1 MNKSNRS
8 SEVQRMP
15 EQEGAALI
23 RVVGVGGGG
32 SNAVN
37 RMIDENIVGVD
48 FIAINTDQQALMG
61 SKARQRV
68 AIGERTTRGLGS
80 GGDPEVGGKSAQE
93 SEEDLHAVL
102 QGSDMVFVTAG
113 MGGGTG
119 TGATPYVA
127 KVAREIGALT
137 IGVVTRPFTFEGAQR
152 SRIAEAGIEELKEY
166 VDTLIVIPND
176 RLLEAADKRV
186 SLMDSFRLADD
197 VLRQGIQGISELIT
211 VPGLINL
218 DFADVKT
225 IMSLGG
231 AALMA
236 VGTGKGD
243 DRAREAAEQALSSH
257 LLDVTIDGARGILFN
272 VTGGPDLSLYEI
284 NQAASIIR
292 ETAHPDVNLI
302 FGAVIDE
309 TMGEEIRITVIATG
323 FEHGMPLVR
332 PLSRPIAQPAP
343 REMPSQ
349 APVRESVSVGA
360 SAKRSTPDTRESS
373 SPVQPDYRINDLD
386 IPAFLRKRR

>member
-1 MNKSNRS
+1 MNNRS
-8 SEVQRMP
+8 RASDVQRMP
-15 EQEGAALI
+15 ETEGAALI
-23 RVVGVGGGG
+23 RVIGVGGGG
-32 SNAVN
+32 CNAVN
-37 RMIDENIVGVD
+37 RMIVENIAGVD
-48 FIAINTDQQALMG
+48 FIAVNTDQQALMG
-61 SKARQRV
+61 SQAQRRI

-80 GGDPEVGGKSAQE
+80 GGDPEVGNNAAEE
-93 SEEDLHAVL
+93 SIEELHQVM

-119 TGATPYVA
+119 TGAAPIVA
-127 KVAREIGALT
+127 KVAREVGALT

-152 SRIAEAGIEELKEY
+152 ARAAEAGLEQLKEH

-176 RLLEAADKRV
+176 RLLETADKRI
-186 SLMDSFRLADD
+186 SLLDSFRLADD

-211 VPGLINL
+211 IPGLINL
-218 DFADVKT
+218 DFADVKS
-225 IMSLGG
+225 IMSMGG

-236 VGTGKGD
+236 VGHGSSD

-272 VTGGPDLSLYEI
+272 VTGGADLSLYEI

-309 TMGEEIRITVIATG
+309 RMGEKIRITVIATG
-323 FEHGMPLVR
+323 FEHNMPLVR
-332 PLSRPIAQPAP
+332 PITRAVSRPTTQDL
-343 REMPSQ
+343 PSQ
-349 APVRESVSVGA
+349 PPVRESVPVGA
-360 SAKRSTPDTRESS
+360 PATRQSSESRSASQTG
-373 SPVQPDYRINDLD
+373 YRINDVD

>member
-1 MNKSNRS
+1 MNTSSRS

-37 RMIDENIVGVD
+37 RMIEESIAGVD
-48 FIAINTDQQALMG
+48 FIAVNTDQQALMG
-61 SKARQRV
+61 SRAKQRV

-80 GGDPEVGGKSAQE
+80 GGDPEVGGKSAEE
-93 SEEDLHAVL
+93 SEEELHTVL
-102 QGSDMVFVTAG
+102 QGSDLVFVTAG

-119 TGATPYVA
+119 TGATPVVA
-127 KVAREIGALT
+127 KVAREVGALS

-152 SRIAEAGIEELKEY
+152 SRIAESGIEELKEH

-176 RLLEAADKRV
+176 RLLEAADKRI
-186 SLMDSFRLADD
+186 SLLDSFRLADD

-236 VGTGKGD
+236 VGTGTGD

-309 TMGEEIRITVIATG
+309 SMDDDIRITVIATG

-332 PLSRPIAQPAP
+332 PLSRSVSQPSP
-343 REMPSQ
+343 REVPSQ
-349 APVRESVSVGA
+349 APVRESVPGGA
-360 SAKRSTPDTRESS
+360 SAKRSTSESS
-373 SPVQPDYRINDLD
+373 STVQPDYRINDLD